1 MEEVNNKK
9 ISIIVPVFN
18 CEKYIERNLKSILNQ
33 KYKNIEIIVVNDGS
47 TDNTFN
53 IVKNISAHDSRVI
66 VINKENEG
74 VSAARNTGI
83 QYSTGEYIGFV
94 DADDFIDNDM
104 YFNMIRTIEDN
115 NADICLISY
124 FEIINDFKYER
135 YFPWS
140 DSIKIFENNEI
151 FNSFFPL
158 MISKLKKEKS
168 TIFGAVWR
176 ILIKSSIA
184 KGIKFNTELAIGE
197 DFLFLTDCLLDSNKI
212 VTMNKCMYN
221 YVKSIKSA
229 TEKYKSDFDFINQ
242 KFHSELLIRLNKMD
256 FLKNN
261 ENKIRYGLN
270 RFKMYTMSI
279 SNLVK
284 KTNVSIYDLNT
295 DLSKLL
301 LNFKKEKYIKKDVF
315 YQLDFK
321 NKAIY
326 ILMKLGLKKIIL
338 NLFDMKNNYKLKL
351 YKTGEK
357 DENKKD

>member
-18 CEKYIERNLKSILNQ
+18 CEKYIEKNLKSILNQ

-53 IVKNISAHDSRVI
+53 IVKNISNHDSRVI

-74 VSAARNTGI
+74 VSVARNTGI

-94 DADDFIDNDM
+94 DADDFINNDM
-104 YFNMIRTIEDN
+104 YFNMIKTIEDN

-140 DSIKIFENNEI
+140 DKIKTFENNEI

-184 KGIKFNTELAIGE
+184 KKIKFNTELAIGE
-197 DFLFLTDCLLDSNKI
+197 DFLFLTDCLLESNKI

-221 YVKSIKSA
+221 YVKNVGSA

-242 KFHSELLIRLNKMD
+242 KFHSELLIRLNKIN
-256 FLKNN
+256 FFKNN
-261 ENKIRYGLN
+261 RNKIRYGLN

-284 KTNVSIYDLNT
+284 KTNISTYELKKDLNN
-295 DLSKLL
+295 LL
-301 LNFKKEKYIKKDVF
+301 LKFKKEKYINNYVF
-315 YQLDFK
+315 NQLDLK
-321 NKAIY
+321 NKIIY
-326 ILMKLGLKKIIL
+326 ILMKLKIKKIIL
-338 NLFDMKNNYKLKL
+338 RLFMLKNDYKLRL
-351 YKTGEK
+351 YKIGEK
-357 DENKKD
+357 NENKKN